1 MASLGKQIAMSAKNV
16 ASDFYNGAVK
26 GVKKADFTVN
36 KVIKKN
42 QMPTNLN
49 NAASKKAMLNTLKAQ
64 EPNRTNKELMGAGI
78 KLKPD
83 TSTKLDNAKY
93 KAKMTYNNNS
103 IGAKAGNF
111 IGSGT
116 RSSIDAYKQMGQN
129 DKSILKAIQQGHKK
143 ADGPGYDMKK
153 IAGTAVGVGVAGRIA
168 TGGGLYRDRYG
179 NVNVPGVPFI

>member
-1 MASLGKQIAMSAKNV
+1 MATLGKQIAMSAKNV

-49 NAASKKAMLNTLKAQ
+49 NAASKKAALNTLKSM
-64 EPNRTNKELMGAGI
+64 EPHRTNKELMGAGI
-78 KLKPD
+78 KLKPA
-83 TSTKLDNAKY
+83 TSNKLNNATY

-103 IGAKAGNF
+103 IGAQAGNF

-116 RSSIDAYKQMGQN
+116 RDSISKYKNMNQN
-129 DKSILKAIQQGHKK
+129 DKSVIKAIQEGHKK
-143 ADGPGYDMKK
+143 ADGSGYDMKK
-153 IAGTAVGVGVAGRIA
+153 IAGTAIGVGVAGRIA

-179 NVNVPGVPFI
+179 NVNVPGIPFI